1 MSEHTLRNKQ
11 LWVIAAAV
19 PGLLTVFGVWKHAG
33 ELFAQVARPEDDP
46 ASRLAFVAHWLILPA
61 ATLLAG
67 VVAVSG
73 WRAGLAQAI
82 DGTRAPVNR
91 GLEITLRYNQ
101 NTLEQLMLA
110 AIAWTG
116 IALTVRPDQTLVIP
130 ALACLFV
137 LGRITFWIGYL
148 LHPQARA
155 FGMVLTALPT
165 FAAYGWLIARL
176 WSSRSA

>member
-1 MSEHTLRNKQ
+1 MSEHTLLNKQ
-11 LWVIAAAV
+11 LWVIAAAL

-33 ELFAQVARPEDDP
+33 ELFAQVARPQDDP
-46 ASRLAFVAHWLILPA
+46 ASRLAFVAHWLILPG

-101 NTLEQLMLA
+101 NTLEQLVLA

-116 IALTVRPDQTLVIP
+116 IALTVSPDQTLVIP

-155 FGMVLTALPT
+155 FGMVVTALPT
-165 FAAYGWLIARL
+165 FAAYGWLIVRL